1 MSEDIKEFFSILG
14 YIFSGAIL
22 FIVGLTIIATPFLY
36 VDCSNKSQLYKTE
49 TKFDIVSGCF
59 VKSDD
64 TYVPLKM
71 YEKSMMEVTNVN
83 IMN

>member
-14 YIFSGAIL
+14 YIFGGAIL

-36 VDCSNKSQLYKTE
+36 VDCYNKSELYKAE

-64 TYVPLKM
+64 IYVPLKL
-71 YEKSMMEVTNVN
+71 YEKSMMEITNVN
-83 IMN
+83 VMN